1 MPHLPKLIS
10 LATLTMIAFAGNSL
24 LCRFALDQSGMDP
37 ASFTSIRLISGAA
50 SLWLLVKMRASLAPG
65 KGNWL
70 SAFALF
76 AYAAGFSFAYVNLT
90 AATGA
95 LLLFGAVQTTMISH
109 GIYQGERLRAQQ
121 WIGLAL
127 ALVGIAILLWPG
139 LSAPPLR
146 ASILMLASGI
156 AWSVYSLRGRNAGDP
171 TRITAGNFIKS
182 IPFAI
187 ALSLLMIERADLY
200 NPGIW
205 AAIASGTV
213 ASGLSYT
220 VWYTVLPKLKA
231 TQAATIQLSVPLF
244 AAFGGLFLGELI
256 SLRLIIASIA
266 ILCGIA
272 LVIIEKKKRQIHAEL
287 SQDPNKNKQAIL

>member
-1 MPHLPKLIS
+1 MQIMTSPANLPKLIS
-10 LATLTMIAFAGNSL
+10 LATITMVAFAGNSL
-24 LCRFALDQSGMDP
+24 LCRYALDSSGMDP
-37 ASFTSIRLISGAA
+37 ASFTSIRLISGA
-50 SLWLLVKMRASLAPG
+50 STLWLLVKMRSAASPG

-76 AYAAGFSFAYVNLT
+76 SYAACFSFAYVNLT

-109 GIYQGERLRAQQ
+109 GIYQGERLRGQQ
-121 WIGLAL
+121 WVGLAL
-127 ALVGIAILLWPG
+127 ALVGITILLWPG

-146 ASILMLASGI
+146 ASVLMLASGI
-156 AWSVYSLRGRNAGDP
+156 AWSVYSLRGRKTGDP
-171 TRITAGNFIKS
+171 TRITAGNFLRS
-182 IPFAI
+182 IPFAF
-187 ALSLLMIERADLY
+187 ALSLLMIERTDLY

-205 AAIASGTV
+205 SAIASGVV
-213 ASGLSYT
+213 ASGLGYAI
-220 VWYTVLPKLKA
+220 WYSVLPKLKA

-256 SLRLIIASIA
+256 SLRLVIASIA

-272 LVIIEKKKRQIHAEL
+272 FVIIEKKKENL
-287 SQDPNKNKQAIL
+287 PQASPLRP

>member
-1 MPHLPKLIS
+1 MHRWGKNYRLQLIS
-10 LATLTMIAFAGNSL
+10 LATITMVAFAGNSL
-24 LCRFALDQSGMDP
+24 LCRIALDRSGMDP

-50 SLWLLVKMRASLAPG
+50 TLWLLVKIRATTLPS

-76 AYAAGFSFAYVNLT
+76 AYAACFSFAYVDLT

-95 LLLFGAVQTTMISH
+95 LLLFGAVQTTMIGH

-121 WIGLAL
+121 WVGLSLAL
-127 ALVGIAILLWPG
+127 TGMIVLLWPG

-156 AWSVYSLRGRNAGDP
+156 AWSIYSLRGRNAGDP
-171 TRITAGNFIKS
+171 TRITAGNFLRS

-187 ALSLLMIERADLY
+187 GLSLLMIERADLY

-205 AAIASGTV
+205 SAIASGAV
-213 ASGLSYT
+213 ASGLGYA
-220 VWYTVLPKLKA
+220 VWYAVLPKLKA

-272 LVIIEKKKRQIHAEL
+272 LVIIEKKKRHPIT
-287 SQDPNKNKQAIL
+287 SQTN